1 VTSKRKVKH
10 RKQIRKQVRR
20 RTSSSNSLT
29 QTNRLIADST
39 RAVIGLGVLGATV
52 NIASGLLKK

>member
-10 RKQIRKQVRR
+10 RKQTRK